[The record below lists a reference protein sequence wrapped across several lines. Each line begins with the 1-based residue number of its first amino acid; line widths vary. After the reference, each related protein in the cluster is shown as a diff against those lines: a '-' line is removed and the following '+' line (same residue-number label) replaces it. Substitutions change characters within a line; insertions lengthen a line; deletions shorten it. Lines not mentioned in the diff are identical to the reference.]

1 MKSIVN
7 SIDEY
12 VGRRL
17 QLLRLSRQM
26 SVERLAQVVG
36 ATPAQIEE
44 YEAGATRISADK
56 LLRIAATLNKSVDYF
71 FKDARA
77 AVIAD
82 KSPALEHLLT
92 DDAIELLY
100 AFAKV
105 RTPAT
110 RRTIID
116 LTISMAA
123 SDSGSGAHKS

>member
-7 SIDEY
+7 SIDQY

-44 YEAGATRISADK
+44 YEAGTARISADK
-56 LLRIAATLNKSVDYF
+56 LLRIATVLNQSVDYF
-71 FKDARA
+71 SKDARA

-82 KSPALEHLLT
+82 
-92 DDAIELLY
+92 
-100 AFAKV
+100 
-105 RTPAT
+105 
-110 RRTIID
+110 
-116 LTISMAA
+116 
-123 SDSGSGAHKS
+123 